1 MKKILIALA
10 AILVGM
16 NAAATSVIRINQIG
30 YLPESTKVAV
40 MMTTSQNAV
49 KSFLISDIYTGKTVF
64 EGEAVAAGPLG
75 RMKETYR
82 LDFSSFQK
90 EGAYKITVRTA
101 DGEVCSPIFPIGTG
115 VYDGTADFVLNYMR
129 QQRCGYNPFLRES
142 CHTKDGYIVWHT
154 DPKKD
159 STWIDVTGGW
169 HDASDCLQYTTTSA
183 NAIYQMAFAYEE
195 FPEVFKD
202 SHKTDGTPGG
212 NGVPDIVD
220 EIRWGLDWLSRM
232 NPELGEFYNQI
243 ADDRDHV
250 GMRKPHEDIADYGW
264 GRNNGRPVYFC
275 SGLPQERGRKSL
287 PPSTPILLRL
297 SKVKRSM
304 HTASALKNP
313 EYAKRPLSSQ
323 DTSMKK
329 TTGSTIWSSLLWSS
343 TRRQETGSIS
353 PKP

>member
-10 AILVGM
+10 AILVGI

-49 KSFLISDIYTGKTVF
+49 SSFSILDIYTGKTVF

-142 CHTKDGYIVWHT
+142 CHTKDG
-154 DPKKD
+154 
-159 STWIDVTGGW
+159 
-169 HDASDCLQYTTTSA
+169 
-183 NAIYQMAFAYEE
+183 
-195 FPEVFKD
+195 
-202 SHKTDGTPGG
+202 
-212 NGVPDIVD
+212 
-220 EIRWGLDWLSRM
+220 
-232 NPELGEFYNQI
+232 
-243 ADDRDHV
+243 
-250 GMRKPHEDIADYGW
+250 
-264 GRNNGRPVYFC
+264 
-275 SGLPQERGRKSL
+275 
-287 PPSTPILLRL
+287 
-297 SKVKRSM
+297 
-304 HTASALKNP
+304 
-313 EYAKRPLSSQ
+313 
-323 DTSMKK
+323 
-329 TTGSTIWSSLLWSS
+329 
-343 TRRQETGSIS
+343 
-353 PKP
+353 

>member
-1 MKKILIALA
+1 MKKILISLA
-10 AILVGM
+10 AILVGIS
-16 NAAATSVIRINQIG
+16 AAATSVIRINQIG

-154 DPKKD
+154 DPQKD

-195 FPEVFKD
+195 YPEVFKD
-202 SHKTDGTPGG
+202 SHKAGGTPGS
-212 NGVPDIVD
+212 NAVPLGLGLAVQD
-220 EIRWGLDWLSRM
+220 ESRARRVLQ
-232 NPELGEFYNQI
+232 P
-243 ADDRDHV
+243 D
-250 GMRKPHEDIADYGW
+250 
-264 GRNNGRPVYFC
+264 
-275 SGLPQERGRKSL
+275 S
-287 PPSTPILLRL
+287 
-297 SKVKRSM
+297 
-304 HTASALKNP
+304 
-313 EYAKRPLSSQ
+313 
-323 DTSMKK
+323 
-329 TTGSTIWSSLLWSS
+329 
-343 TRRQETGSIS
+343 RRQRPCRYEKT
-353 PKP
+353 P